1 MGDKVAHERAVF
13 THTHGI
19 LFFGTPHL
27 GSPKATWIKHASMVL
42 SILKPLRL
50 PTFETKLTAALEPD
64 SEVLQNMS
72 DDFLPLMSGLHIA
85 FFWEEKTTK
94 FGVFREDFV
103 VSRDSAAPLY
113 DDTQRSGIASTHSG
127 MVKFDDAQSAGFI
140 MVMSILEAYGKEA
153 QGEVQKK
160 VALDRSMRQL
170 RLDHEI
176 MSLTSAMGVEE
187 RLEKEPRNL
196 ESSTAAY

>member
-1 MGDKVAHERAVF
+1 MAHEHAIF

-27 GSPKATWIKHASMVL
+27 GSPKATWIRHASTVL

-50 PTFETKLTAALEPD
+50 LAFETKLTAALEPD
-64 SEVLQNMS
+64 SEVLQNLS
-72 DDFLPLMSGLHIA
+72 DDFLPLMSGLHVA
-85 FFWEEKTTK
+85 LFWEEKPTK
-94 FGVFREDFV
+94 FGVFGQDFV

-127 MVKFDDAQSAGFI
+127 MVKFDGAQSAGFA
-140 MVMSILEAYGKEA
+140 MAMSILEAYCKEA

-160 VALDRSMRQL
+160 VTLDRSMRQL
-170 RLDHEI
+170 RLSHEI
-176 MSLTSAMGVEE
+176 TSLTSAMCVEE
-187 RLEKEPRNL
+187 RLEKEHNKC
-196 ESSTAAY
+196 

>member
-1 MGDKVAHERAVF
+1 
-13 THTHGI
+13 
-19 LFFGTPHL
+19 
-27 GSPKATWIKHASMVL
+27 
-42 SILKPLRL
+42 
-50 PTFETKLTAALEPD
+50 
-64 SEVLQNMS
+64 
-72 DDFLPLMSGLHIA
+72 
-85 FFWEEKTTK
+85 
-94 FGVFREDFV
+94 
-103 VSRDSAAPLY
+103 
-113 DDTQRSGIASTHSG
+113 
-127 MVKFDDAQSAGFI
+127 

-160 VALDRSMRQL
+160 GALDRSMRQL